1 MSILTT
7 HRDGIYLSPQATL
20 LQLTEES
27 LLQEYADGLIPQAIE
42 HLLQA
47 DISLVELL
55 FTTETEYY
63 PLFTTLICLDAEI
76 KTIFKEKIR
85 AFPLP
90 ALLTYQQK
98 LATGSISIR
107 ELRLPPLN
115 FGGHYS
121 LTVPEDGFCVA
132 TRMDIHPTKLVAGHV
147 RISINSPN
155 RPPVRVEEIERRLTW
170 QVLNQAIIE
179 EAILRANTSPP
190 LTDQE
195 QHFLLQSLLLQIP

>member
-98 LATGSISIR
+98 LATGWFQSVSYDCPHSIS
-107 ELRLPPLN
+107 
-115 FGGHYS
+115 
-121 LTVPEDGFCVA
+121 VV
-132 TRMDIHPTKLVAGHV
+132 
-147 RISINSPN
+147 
-155 RPPVRVEEIERRLTW
+155 
-170 QVLNQAIIE
+170 II
-179 EAILRANTSPP
+179 L
-190 LTDQE
+190 
-195 QHFLLQSLLLQIP
+195 